1 MTHLTR
7 QFIVIIHN
15 EPKGNPRVIGNCCAS
30 FWPQSHTYHL
40 HEFDHVPCFSL
51 HFCCDG
57 HQSTNKDLLV
67 RCIIYRLQIYYRF
80 YRLQMYYYYRSI
92 IDLMIYVINICPFD
106 LLIYIVELNLWNPS
120 RISTRDHLY
129 TIQYPLSPVIYYRS
143 SIIDDLQ
150 NPQIILIDHH

>member
-15 EPKGNPRVIGNCCAS
+15 EPKGNPPVIGNCCAI

-51 HFCCDG
+51 HFCWDG

-67 RCIIYRLQIYYRF
+67 RCKIIDYRF
-80 YRLQMYYYYRSI
+80 IIDFIDYIQMYYYYRCI
-92 IDLMIYVINICPFD
+92 INLMMIYVINICPFD
-106 LLIYIVELNLWNPS
+106 LLISIMELNLWNPS
-120 RISTRDHLY
+120 RISTIDHLY
-129 TIQYPLSPVIYYRS
+129 TIQYPLSPVIHYR
-143 SIIDDLQ
+143 
-150 NPQIILIDHH
+150 